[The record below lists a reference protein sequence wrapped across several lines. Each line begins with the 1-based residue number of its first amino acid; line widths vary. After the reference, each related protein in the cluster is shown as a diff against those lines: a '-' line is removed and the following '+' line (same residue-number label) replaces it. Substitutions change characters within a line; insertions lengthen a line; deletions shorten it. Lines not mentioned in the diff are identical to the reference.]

1 MVRQTSGAVSSAA
14 APRRRPARCP
24 PAPRRT
30 SSQTPGPACPRAP
43 PSARPRR
50 ARAGAPA
57 SAPASAS
64 ARRASAAAAACSVR
78 VSRRGSAGFTDR
90 AAVAFRIRLE
100 GTADVI
106 GADARAPC
114 SGRALASHGAL
125 PMAFFSR
132 QQVSVTLHSRVLCAC
147 FLLVFCSSIHKVYR
161 STSYQYWFAAK
172 KTNCFC
178 LLVSYRPLAHL
189 KRGSPGSRAPGT
201 GSPQTGSLPN

>member
-1 MVRQTSGAVSSAA
+1 MVRQTSGAVSFSSAGS
-14 APRRRPARCP
+14 RRSPARWP

-30 SSQTPGPACPRAP
+30 SSLNPRRPCPCATP

-50 ARAGAPA
+50 ARPA
-57 SAPASAS
+57 ASSS

-132 QQVSVTLHSRVLCAC
+132 QQVSVTLHSRVVCAC